1 MVAKNLIQERTI
13 KPLADRFINMSN
25 ALARSAQGLT
35 LSEKRVVS
43 MALAKTDSIPAKD
56 AALAQFRN
64 GWTVHLTAEEYAKE
78 FGISDDVAYVQLKD
92 AADNLIRRHVRTMME
107 TVRGLKEIKTNWCGQ
122 CIYHHGEGWVEI
134 SFTPQIAPHLL
145 GLRSQFVSYKL
156 KQASALRSIYSWRLF
171 ECLQSWGSKG
181 KWSPSIEDFMHA
193 MDVPDSYQKDFANLR
208 IRVIEPA
215 LKELREKDNQIIEMT
230 LKKAGRIQES
240 LI

>member
-1 MVAKNLIQERTI
+1 MVAKNLILERTI

-92 AADNLIRRHVRTMME
+92 AADKRNSE
-107 TVRGLKEIKTNWCGQ
+107 
-122 CIYHHGEGWVEI
+122 
-134 SFTPQIAPHLL
+134 
-145 GLRSQFVSYKL
+145 
-156 KQASALRSIYSWRLF
+156 RL
-171 ECLQSWGSKG
+171 
-181 KWSPSIEDFMHA
+181 A
-193 MDVPDSYQKDFANLR
+193 
-208 IRVIEPA
+208 
-215 LKELREKDNQIIEMT
+215 EL
-230 LKKAGRIQES
+230 LKKYMKKGQYIVISHNDEIIANSTNLYGISMHEGISKVVS
-240 LI
+240 LKI